1 MVHTLNR
8 GEIMT
13 KRKLRK
19 QVVYSMYAVA
29 LVALFGTLYF
39 IEKSTSPFTLSEK
52 DDIEYV
58 SKTIFDK
65 DIPVVSA
72 EKIIVK
78 PYVDADIKVV
88 KAFYD
93 YQADAAEQEK
103 ALIFNENTYIQSSGV
118 SYGGKE
124 KFEAVAILDGTV
136 TDVKEDSLLGKV
148 VEISHGNE
156 IISVYQSLSDVKV
169 KKDDK
174 VIQGQVIGT
183 SGTANIDKDLGDHLY
198 FELIIKGSNVNPEH
212 YYDKKVNE
220 L

>member
-1 MVHTLNR
+1 MK
-8 GEIMT
+8 
-13 KRKLRK
+13 KRKLKK

-29 LVALFGTLYF
+29 LVALFGALYF
-39 IEKSTSPFTLSEK
+39 IEKSTSPFKLNEK
-52 DDIEYV
+52 GDVDYV
-58 SKTIFDK
+58 TKTIFDK

-78 PYVDADIKVV
+78 PYVDKEIKLV

-93 YQADAAEQEK
+93 YQAEAKEQEK

-136 TDVKEDSLLGKV
+136 TNVKEDSLLGKI
-148 VEISHGNE
+148 VEISHGDE

-183 SGTANIDKDLGDHLY
+183 SGTCNIDKDLGDHLY
-198 FELIIKGSNVNPEH
+198 FELIIKGSTVNPES
-212 YYDKKVNE
+212 YYDKKVNDI
-220 L
+220 